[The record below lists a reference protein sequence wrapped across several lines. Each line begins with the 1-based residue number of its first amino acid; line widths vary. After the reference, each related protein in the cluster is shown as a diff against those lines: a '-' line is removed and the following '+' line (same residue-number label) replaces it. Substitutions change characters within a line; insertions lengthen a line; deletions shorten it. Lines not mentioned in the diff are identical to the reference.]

1 MNRHGYNRE
10 AVDAA
15 IASSNRAGRKIRGR
29 EAKMIH
35 ALLKGRQMDGDDL
48 HAALND

>member
-1 MNRHGYNRE
+1 MNNPQEPVAPRYNAE

-15 IASSNRAGRKIRGR
+15 IAQARRKAKVSGR

-35 ALLKGRQMDGDDL
+35 ALLKGRY
-48 HAALND
+48 